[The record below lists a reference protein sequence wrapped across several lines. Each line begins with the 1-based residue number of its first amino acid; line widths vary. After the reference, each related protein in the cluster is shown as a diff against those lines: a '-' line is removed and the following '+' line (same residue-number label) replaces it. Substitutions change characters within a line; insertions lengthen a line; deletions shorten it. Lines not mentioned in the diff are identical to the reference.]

1 MQDESKIWLT
11 IKFSD
16 PNADAEELD
25 KEVQSLLNQMKCMSE
40 IELAKPVS
48 DPNPPTD
55 GKGGGF
61 LLGMLTA
68 EVNLTN
74 IKTLFRFLVDR
85 LGNKV
90 IELEVEANG
99 KKLKVKASSR
109 EELEAAIQEAQKFI
123 SV

>member
-1 MQDESKIWLT
+1 MQDESKVWLT
-11 IKFSD
+11 IKFND

-25 KEVQSLLNQMKCMSE
+25 KEVQSLLNQMRGMSE
-40 IELAKPVS
+40 VELVKPVS
-48 DPNPPTD
+48 DPSPPTE

-74 IKTLFRFLVDR
+74 IKTLFRFLADR
-85 LGNKV
+85 LGNKA